1 MMWEW
6 NTNCWCIKRLTIQ
19 TLLKGLLLLGFVFL
33 FLPAFNNHKQNYQ
46 ERSVSFNTNN
56 SGETQLNSSL
66 TQVNT
71 SKENQTLPHQINCTC
86 IENQLGLKTQPTHQ
100 PLAAQS
106 VRPAWK
112 FAFDEATHTDCFLK
126 KYCFDYLLKPSWTY
140 RKRKS
145 TKLLALVMSA
155 MSNFRKR
162 QKIRD
167 TWAHEGSFKDSELK
181 TVFVLGRQ
189 KHSPSIEKRLTG
201 EAMSYDDL
209 LIVDFVESYDNLT
222 LKVLAGLHW
231 TIKFNLDVKFVL
243 KTDDDVLINTPSLL
257 ERLSA
262 MKTNQSSGF
271 LAGSLL
277 AKNPTVRRGKHR
289 ISFQQY
295 EGKILPRYVGG
306 SAYIMS
312 KDVAKKLNEL
322 ALLDKSTEIVRL
334 EDLYV
339 TGFLAKRGNIVP
351 TQLENAK
358 YFVEY
363 RAPRFVEKDWK
374 NLMVWHDIVI
384 NAKQRRSIWDSILRL
399 SNIIKP

>member
-1 MMWEW
+1 M
-6 NTNCWCIKRLTIQ
+6 
-19 TLLKGLLLLGFVFL
+19 
-33 FLPAFNNHKQNYQ
+33 
-46 ERSVSFNTNN
+46 
-56 SGETQLNSSL
+56 
-66 TQVNT
+66 
-71 SKENQTLPHQINCTC
+71 
-86 IENQLGLKTQPTHQ
+86 
-100 PLAAQS
+100 
-106 VRPAWK
+106 
-112 FAFDEATHTDCFLK
+112 
-126 KYCFDYLLKPSWTY
+126 
-140 RKRKS
+140 S
-145 TKLLALVMSA
+145 T
-155 MSNFRKR
+155 MSNFQNR
-162 QKIRD
+162 QQIRD
-167 TWAHEGSFKDSELK
+167 TWAHEGLFKDSELK

-189 KHSPSIEKRLTG
+189 KHSPSIEKRLTE
-201 EAMSYDDL
+201 EAMSYNDL
-209 LIVDFVESYDNLT
+209 LVVDFIESYENLT

-231 TIKFNLDVKFVL
+231 TIKFNLNVKFVL

-262 MKTNQSSGF
+262 MKTNRSSGF

-277 AKNPTVRRGKHR
+277 AKNPTVRSGKHR

-295 EGKILPRYVGG
+295 KGKILPRYVGG

-322 ALLDKSTEIVRL
+322 ALLDKSTELVRL

-339 TGFLAKRGNIVP
+339 TGFLAKQGNIVP

-374 NLMVWHDIVI
+374 NLMVWHDKVI
-384 NAKQRRSIWDSILRL
+384 NAKQRRSIWDSILKL